1 MELSYLLFLSLI
13 ISTFN
18 SNFALDYFIKKQGKA
33 KKEKKN
39 PKCLNDSCWIA
50 SHLIDKVISILL
62 ILEMRNLRFQVVR

>member
-33 KKEKKN
+33 KKEKK
-39 PKCLNDSCWIA
+39 KS
-50 SHLIDKVISILL
+50 
-62 ILEMRNLRFQVVR
+62 QVFE